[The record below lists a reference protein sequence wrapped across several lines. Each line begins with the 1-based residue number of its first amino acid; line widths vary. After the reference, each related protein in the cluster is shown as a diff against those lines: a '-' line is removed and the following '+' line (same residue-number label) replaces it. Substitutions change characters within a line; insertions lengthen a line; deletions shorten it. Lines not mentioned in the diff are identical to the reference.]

1 MEQED
6 EVGPKAEEGHH
17 DAVLG
22 EDGLQVERTPCGK
35 ALIILKVVEV
45 TLGLEVG
52 NDCNET
58 QVNDQQRGCQV
69 QLQPSESVHSQD
81 NNEDVDDLLTC
92 CDPCRDNPSWRLL

>member
-6 EVGPKAEEGHH
+6 EVGHKAEEGHH

-35 ALIILKVVEV
+35 ALIILKVIEV
-45 TLGLEVG
+45 TLTLEVG

-81 NNEDVDDLLTC
+81 NNEDDLLTC
-92 CDPCRDNPSWRLL
+92 CDPCRDNPSWRRL

>member
-6 EVGPKAEEGHH
+6 EVGHKAEEGHH

-22 EDGLQVERTPCGK
+22 EDPVQVERTPCGK

-45 TLGLEVG
+45 TLTLEVG

-69 QLQPSESVHSQD
+69 QLQPPESVDGRDSI
-81 NNEDVDDLLTC
+81 EDEILTC
-92 CDPCRDNPSWRLL
+92 CDPCQDNPSWRQW

>member
-1 MEQED
+1 MEQE
-6 EVGPKAEEGHH
+6 EEIGPKADEGHH

-22 EDGLQVERTPCGK
+22 EDRVQVERTPRGK
-35 ALIILKVVEV
+35 ALIVLKVVEV

-69 QLQPSESVHSQD
+69 QLQPPESVDGRD
-81 NNEDVDDLLTC
+81 NNDEEILTC
-92 CDPCRDNPSWRLL
+92 CDPFRDNPSWRRL